1 MRKVPGRFIT
11 LEGGEGAGKSTQLA
25 LLAAALNR
33 RGIEVVTTREPGGSP
48 GAEDIRALLLTGE
61 HERWTAR
68 AEMLLLA
75 AARNDHLSKL
85 ILPALARG
93 AWVICDRF
101 IDSTRAYQGSAGGLH
116 DEEIMAVHRI
126 ACAGI
131 MPDRTFY
138 LKLPAHVALAR
149 ARARDG
155 NKNDRF
161 GSRDTR
167 YHDRL
172 IDFFD
177 QLLKTESV
185 RVFGVDACGESE
197 SITDRLMDALRDWL

>member
-93 AWVICDRF
+93 AWVICDR
-101 IDSTRAYQGSAGGLH
+101 
-116 DEEIMAVHRI
+116 
-126 ACAGI
+126 
-131 MPDRTFY
+131 
-138 LKLPAHVALAR
+138 
-149 ARARDG
+149 
-155 NKNDRF
+155 
-161 GSRDTR
+161 
-167 YHDRL
+167 
-172 IDFFD
+172 
-177 QLLKTESV
+177 
-185 RVFGVDACGESE
+185 
-197 SITDRLMDALRDWL
+197 